1 MKSGARRASR
11 PLVNGDGANIGAPL
25 VLVPSGFPIL
35 LGLFGVGEASAQQAA
50 SQNATRDPGAHAM
63 ASHDLYYGAV
73 LFEKLEW
80 GVGLGGAPNIARWE
94 GQAWYGTDYDKVW
107 VKTQGELERGRQA
120 ENAEVQLLYS
130 RLLGYYWD
138 LQAGVRYD
146 PRPRPDRAYGVIG
159 IQGLSPGLFEIEL
172 HAFVSERGGL
182 SARLE
187 ASYDIYV
194 TQRLVLQPTAEIN
207 VAAQRVRE
215 LGVNSGISNIEA
227 GFRLRYEFTREV
239 APYVGV
245 NYSRRFGEA
254 ARYARVR
261 RVAKLSPT
269 SSSRASAS
277 TSEQRVGM
285 EARRTNCFS
294 AGAVH

>member
-1 MKSGARRASR
+1 M
-11 PLVNGDGANIGAPL
+11 D
-25 VLVPSGFPIL
+25 
-35 LGLFGVGEASAQQAA
+35 
-50 SQNATRDPGAHAM
+50 T
-63 ASHDLYYGAV
+63 
-73 LFEKLEW
+73 
-80 GVGLGGAPNIARWE
+80 
-94 GQAWYGTDYDKVW
+94 
-107 VKTQGELERGRQA
+107 A

-254 ARYARVR
+254 ARYARAEGGQAESYEFLTGVR
-261 RVAKLSPT
+261 LY
-269 SSSRASAS
+269 
-277 TSEQRVGM
+277 
-285 EARRTNCFS
+285 F
-294 AGAVH
+294 

>member
-1 MKSGARRASR
+1 MEQISVRRSSSS
-11 PLVNGDGANIGAPL
+11 LL
-25 VLVPSGFPIL
+25 VLPIL

-254 ARYARVR
+254 ARYARAEGGQAESYEFLTGVR
-261 RVAKLSPT
+261 LY
-269 SSSRASAS
+269 
-277 TSEQRVGM
+277 
-285 EARRTNCFS
+285 F
-294 AGAVH
+294 